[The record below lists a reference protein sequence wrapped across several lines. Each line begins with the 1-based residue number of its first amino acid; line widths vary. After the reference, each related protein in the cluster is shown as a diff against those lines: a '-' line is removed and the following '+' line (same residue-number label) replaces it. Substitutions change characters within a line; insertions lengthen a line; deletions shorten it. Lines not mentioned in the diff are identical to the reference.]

1 MFNDEISKLI
11 EDNGIA
17 DVVIDVCATLYHN
30 GIDYVHVGGLMRL
43 LGVSDEQAQEHDT
56 MYFQL
61 DEHFAEKVAE
71 LDALNEAY
79 EAEIAEEENSTPPTI
94 H

>member
-1 MFNDEISKLI
+1 MFNDDISKLI

-43 LGVSDEQAQEHDT
+43 LGVSSEEAEQHDEV
-56 MYFQL
+56 YFQL
-61 DEHFAEKVAE
+61 DQDFAQKIADLNA
-71 LDALNEAY
+71 LDEAF
-79 EAEIAEEENSTPPTI
+79 EEEVAKEETPPTI

>member
-1 MFNDEISKLI
+1 MFNDDISKLI

-43 LGVSDEQAQEHDT
+43 LGVSSEEAEQHDEV
-56 MYFQL
+56 YFQL
-61 DEHFAEKVAE
+61 DQDFAQKVAD
-71 LDALNEAY
+71 LDAIDEAFDEEVAKENEP
-79 EAEIAEEENSTPPTI
+79 PPTI

>member
-1 MFNDEISKLI
+1 MFNDNISKLI

-43 LGVSDEQAQEHDT
+43 LGVSSEEAEQHDEV
-56 MYFQL
+56 YFQL
-61 DEHFAEKVAE
+61 DQDFAQKLAD
-71 LDALNEAY
+71 LDALDEAY
-79 EAEIAEEENSTPPTI
+79 EAEVAKEETPPTI

>member
-17 DVVIDVCATLYHN
+17 DVVIDVCATLYSN
-30 GIDYVHVGGLMRL
+30 GIEYVHVGGLMRL
-43 LGVSDEQAQEHDT
+43 LGVSDEEAVEHDAV
-56 MYFQL
+56 YFQL
-61 DEHFAEKVAE
+61 DQDFANKVAE
-71 LDALNEAY
+71 LDALDEAY
-79 EAEIAEEENSTPPTI
+79 EEEIAKENQTPPTI

>member
-1 MFNDEISKLI
+1 MFNDDISKLI

-43 LGVSDEQAQEHDT
+43 LGVSSEEAEQHDEV
-56 MYFQL
+56 YFQL
-61 DEHFAEKVAE
+61 DQDFAQKLAD
-71 LDALNEAY
+71 LDALDEAF
-79 EAEIAEEENSTPPTI
+79 EEEVAKEETPPTI

>member
-1 MFNDEISKLI
+1 MFNDDISKLI
-11 EDNGIA
+11 EDKGIA

-43 LGVSDEQAQEHDT
+43 LGVSQEEAEQHDEV
-56 MYFQL
+56 YFQL
-61 DEHFAEKVAE
+61 DQDFAQKLAD
-71 LDALNEAY
+71 LDAIDEAY
-79 EAEIAEEENSTPPTI
+79 EEEIAKENETPPTI

>member
-1 MFNDEISKLI
+1 MFDEDISKLI
-11 EDNGIA
+11 EDNGIG

-30 GIDYVHVGGLMRL
+30 GIEYVHVGALMRL
-43 LGVSDEQAQEHDT
+43 LGVSNEQAVDHDE

-61 DEHFAEKVAE
+61 DEDFGKKIAE
-71 LDALNEAY
+71 LDAIDEAY
-79 EAEIAEEENSTPPTI
+79 EEEIAKENTTPPTI

>member
-1 MFNDEISKLI
+1 MFNDDISKLI

-43 LGVSDEQAQEHDT
+43 LGVSQEEAEQHDEV
-56 MYFQL
+56 YFQL
-61 DEHFAEKVAE
+61 DQNFAQKLAD
-71 LDALNEAY
+71 LDAIDEAFD
-79 EAEIAEEENSTPPTI
+79 AEVTKEETPPTI

>member
-11 EDNGIA
+11 DENDIA

-43 LGVSDEQAQEHDT
+43 LGISDEEATQHDD

-61 DEHFAEKVAE
+61 DDDFAQKVAGI
-71 LDALNEAY
+71 DAVDEAY
-79 EAEIAEEENSTPPTI
+79 ETELAIEDEAPPTI

>member
-43 LGVSDEQAQEHDT
+43 LGVSSEEAEQHDEV
-56 MYFQL
+56 YFQL
-61 DEHFAEKVAE
+61 DKHFAEKVAE
-71 LDALNEAY
+71 LDALDEAY
-79 EAEIAEEENSTPPTI
+79 EEEIAKENEIPPTI

>member
-1 MFNDEISKLI
+1 MFNDDISKII

-30 GIDYVHVGGLMRL
+30 GIEYIHVGGLMRL
-43 LGVSDEQAQEHDT
+43 LGVREEDAQQHDEV
-56 MYFQL
+56 YFQL
-61 DEHFAEKVAE
+61 DEDFATKCEE
-71 LDALNEAY
+71 LHALDEAY
-79 EAEIAEEENSTPPTI
+79 EEEIAKENTTPPTI